1 MGRLL
6 FFCIKVAI
14 VVAIAY
20 WLTQRPGAVSI
31 DWLGY
36 RIETSVGLLLLAVLI
51 LVGAIALLYRLFLFL
66 RRAPSKIGDTM
77 DTSRRRR
84 GYKAL
89 THGMV
94 AVAAGEADEAARY
107 AKKADSLLDEPP
119 LTMLLSAQAAQL
131 NGDEKAAKRYFS
143 AMLESEETRFLGLRG
158 LIAQSLRDDDRTA
171 ALNYAREAYTM
182 RPETPWVL
190 TSLFDLSE
198 RAGDL
203 ETAERALKD
212 AETTRALP
220 APEAGHKRAVILLER
235 AIAER
240 RGGNDAAALGA
251 VRDAHKIAP
260 GLVPA
265 AALYAELLI
274 AANKERQ
281 AAKVLERTWQIE
293 PHPDLARV
301 YALARPSEGG
311 VARLK
316 TLQRLTAQNPEHEES
331 HLALA
336 RAALEAQL
344 WGEARRHLSLAAG
357 PDGLDGRPREA
368 ICRMMAELEDAERG
382 DTAAA
387 RAWLARA
394 ATAPEDP
401 AWVCDHCG
409 AVSEVWSPRCGAC
422 EMFDSLAWHRP
433 PRVAPA
439 MIRARLDGAGD
450 AEALP
455 PPTPALPAADTL
467 RVP

>member
-1 MGRLL
+1 MGRLVL
-6 FFCIKVAI
+6 FCLKLAV
-14 VVAIAY
+14 VVAVAY
-20 WLTQRPGAVSI
+20 WLAQRPGEVSI

-36 RIETSVGLLLLAVLI
+36 RIETSVGLLLLAVFV
-51 LVGAIALLYRLFLFL
+51 LVGGVALSYRLLLFL
-66 RRAPSKIGDTM
+66 RRAPSKIGETVDS
-77 DTSRRRR
+77 SRRRR
-84 GYKAL
+84 GYRAL

-94 AVAAGEADEAARY
+94 AVAAGEADEASRY

-143 AMLESEETRFLGLRG
+143 AMLENEETRFLGLRG
-158 LIAQSLRDDDRTA
+158 LIAQSLRDGDRAA

-182 RPETPWVL
+182 RSETPWVL

-212 AETTRALP
+212 AEKTRALP
-220 APEAGHKRAVILLER
+220 APEAGHKRAVILLEQ

-240 RGGNDAAALGA
+240 RGGNDTAALRA
-251 VRDAHKIAP
+251 VREAHKIAP

-274 AANKERQ
+274 ASDKARQ
-281 AAKVLERTWQIE
+281 AAKVLERIWQIE
-293 PHPDLARV
+293 PHPDLARI
-301 YALARPSEGG
+301 YALARPADGG

-316 TLQRLTAQNPEHEES
+316 TLQRLTAQNADHEES

-336 RAALEAQL
+336 RAALDAQL
-344 WGEARRHLSLAAG
+344 WGEARRHLSAAAG
-357 PDGLDGRPREA
+357 PDGLDGSPREA
-368 ICRMMAELEDAERG
+368 ICRMMAELEEAERG

-394 ATAPEDP
+394 ASAPEDP
-401 AWVCDHCG
+401 AWVCDSCG

-422 EMFDSLAWHRP
+422 ETFDSLTWHRP

-439 MIRARLDGAGD
+439 MISARLDGEGE

-455 PPTPALPAADTL
+455 PPALPPAETL